1 MVVLLLSRVFVRA
14 EEFEFA
20 VQNGAFMICFKLHTD
35 PPTTSSV
42 SIWYPNLR
50 LKLLIYLG

>member
-1 MVVLLLSRVFVRA
+1 VVVLLLSRVFVRA